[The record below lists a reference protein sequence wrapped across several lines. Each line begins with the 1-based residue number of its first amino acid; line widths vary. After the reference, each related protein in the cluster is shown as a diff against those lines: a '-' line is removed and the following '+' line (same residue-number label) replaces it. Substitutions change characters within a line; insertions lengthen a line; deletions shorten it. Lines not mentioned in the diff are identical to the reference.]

1 LFALISSGVI
11 TVVFLAAESYE
22 VLLSSQKRE
31 MNLWIDADKL
41 MRYLKGVD
49 CLGLS
54 RNKSKKK
61 PTSRHTYRAK
71 ITQQLGSNS
80 KNR

>member
-1 LFALISSGVI
+1 
-11 TVVFLAAESYE
+11 VFLAAESYE

-49 CLGLS
+49 
-54 RNKSKKK
+54 
-61 PTSRHTYRAK
+61 
-71 ITQQLGSNS
+71 
-80 KNR
+80 